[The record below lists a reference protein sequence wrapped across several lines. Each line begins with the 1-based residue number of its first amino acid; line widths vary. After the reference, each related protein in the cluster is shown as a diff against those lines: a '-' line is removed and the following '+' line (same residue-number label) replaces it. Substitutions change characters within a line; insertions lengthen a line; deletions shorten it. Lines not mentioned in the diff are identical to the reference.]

1 MKKRPT
7 SSSSSSST
15 SGTSREH
22 HTGRS
27 GDNNSNTNN
36 INNTRRGSSL
46 FTNGGPNNLRNYE
59 IDIFFLLF
67 ILAVCVLFYLLF
79 DMFMFII
86 TVKK

>member
-1 MKKRPT
+1 MKKRST
-7 SSSSSSST
+7 SSSSSST
-15 SGTSREH
+15 TRTSRENH
-22 HTGRS
+22 FGRS
-27 GDNNSNTNN
+27 GDSNSNTNN
-36 INNTRRGSSL
+36 INNVRRGSSL

-86 TVKK
+86 KVKK